1 MSIAMVELSKHTPDV
16 VYVTSKGPSP
26 VVETSISPVTG
37 LIDSPAEPENV
48 PPGVKIVVGS

>member
-48 PPGVKIVVGS
+48 PPGVTIVVGS